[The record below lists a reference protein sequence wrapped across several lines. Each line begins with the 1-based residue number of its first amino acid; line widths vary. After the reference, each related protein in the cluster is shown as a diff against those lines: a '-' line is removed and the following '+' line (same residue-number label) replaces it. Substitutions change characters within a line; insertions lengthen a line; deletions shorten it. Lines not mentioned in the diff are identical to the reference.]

1 MKNNKLFK
9 ILMSGTL
16 CIAAV
21 VGSVFGLVACG
32 NKNDDSSQK
41 SAYKPIINDVIGEAD
56 NENGVGDVDYDIGNT
71 PNIKLMAVRKAAANG
86 SLEESELEVT
96 ATITPEN
103 ATNKTVDWSVAFQN
117 ASSAWASGKNVSD
130 YVTVTPDSDGSLKAT
145 VKNLKA
151 FGEKIVVTV
160 TSRANAAVKAT
171 IVCDYNRKVTAIS
184 SANLVK
190 GGVSVAFNNIVIG
203 GLGNTSDSAA
213 YTIGHT
219 SAFSDYT
226 VAGTEKITSK
236 IKFNDAFVDGVKTL
250 LATEYKT
257 VWEDCM
263 RTASAVDKTAY
274 DFSTM
279 AGLMLTKDN
288 STATKNKL
296 TEGVLNACM
305 VAMDSWI
312 KANPTTA
319 FATVT
324 VKSDMLN
331 ASNVSYQD
339 ISKDFSLMF
348 AANGHYIPVT
358 GVTVTPGTIVW

>member
-41 SAYKPIINDVIGEAD
+41 SAYKPIIDDIIGEMD
-56 NENGVGDVDYDIGNT
+56 NVDDVDYDIVNT
-71 PNIKLMAVRKAAANG
+71 PNIKLTAVRTTSANG
-86 SLEESELEVT
+86 LLEESELEVT

-103 ATNKTVDWSVAFQN
+103 ATNKAVDWSVAFQN

-190 GGVSVAFNNIVIG
+190 GGASVDFNNIVIG

-236 IKFNDAFVDGVKTL
+236 IKFNDSFVDGVKTL

-296 TEGVLNACM
+296 TAGILNACM
-305 VAMDSWI
+305 VAVDSWI

>member
-32 NKNDDSSQK
+32 NKNDDSLQK
-41 SAYKPIINDVIGEAD
+41 SAYKPIIDDIVGEAD
-56 NENGVGDVDYDIGNT
+56 NENGVGNVDYDIGNT

-103 ATNKTVDWSVAFQN
+103 ATNKAVDWSVAFQN

-160 TSRANAAVKAT
+160 TSRANVAVKAT

-190 GGVSVAFNNIVIG
+190 SGTSVAFNNIVIG
-203 GLGNTSDSAA
+203 GLGNASDNAA

-250 LATEYKT
+250 LATEYKS

-288 STATKNKL
+288 STAIKNKL
-296 TEGVLNACM
+296 TAGVLNACM
-305 VAMDSWI
+305 VAVDSWI

-358 GVTVTPGTIVW
+358 GVTVTPGTIIW